1 MIISFVFI
9 QDVRCAHAGRCA
21 VDYQPLRSVAVRRER
36 REGGAGAWHCFD
48 DNAVDSWDVANLER
62 DCFGGRFTADMWDPK
77 LGKHVPQV
85 TLEMWPCPVLA
96 CRARPASCDQ

>member
-1 MIISFVFI
+1 MAMR
-9 QDVRCAHAGRCA
+9 Q
-21 VDYQPLRSVAVRRER
+21 ER

-77 LGKHVPQV
+77 LGKHVAQV
-85 TLEMWPCPVLA
+85 TLPLLASARALCFCLHMVVTLPRLESTGIWACFGILHAKGLAKQPCIHP
-96 CRARPASCDQ
+96 